1 MSAKAIREYD
11 GKLILNY
18 HLSTLP
24 NVPTSSQVPR
34 LVQIAIQAVDSSTQT
49 PLSQASIDDQLQAQF
64 SRLEDNYSWIKEKK
78 LVVKP
83 DQLIKRRGKS
93 NLILLNANWNQVK
106 QWILERAGKPIE
118 ISGIQGRLT
127 HFLVEPFVE
136 HGKQEECYVCIRTVR
151 DGDEILWCKEGGV
164 DIGDVD
170 SKASRYLVPI
180 NTHAEASTFVK
191 ELAVTDQIASFLV
204 RLHQVF
210 VKCHFTY
217 LEINPLVVASNN
229 QCIILDLAAK
239 LDQTAEFECS
249 QHWNVNNILKGW
261 KVSPVTTTTSSSI
274 QFPPPFGRDSTPEE
288 AYIAELDS
296 KTGASLKL
304 TILNP
309 KGFIWTMVAGGGASV
324 AYADAICAASFAD
337 ELANYG
343 EYSGAPSETQ
353 TYDYAKT
360 VLDLM
365 TRTKSDKGKVLFI
378 GGGIANFTNVAG
390 TFKGIVR
397 ALKEYQTKLQQ
408 HKARIFVRRGG
419 PNWQEGLRMM
429 REVGDLLGIPLRVF
443 GPDTHIT
450 AIVPLAL
457 LNQGEDGNENVLAPS
472 PAMTSTSNFS
482 SLLRP
487 ESPGDALSTGSS
499 PVKGGGL
506 AKQRTCIRD
515 SSIPSEQFEP
525 STPPFNVVKSPWE
538 LFTKSTR
545 CFVWG
550 MQAKAVQGM
559 LDFDYLSKRQTPS
572 VAALIYPFS
581 GNEHVQKFYWGT
593 QEIMITVYCSLN
605 AAIKAHAD
613 VDIVVNFA
621 SCRSVLETTKE
632 CMETGS
638 IRTVA
643 IIAEGVPER
652 HAREL
657 IHLAKVKNVTLI
669 GPATVGGLRGGAFRI
684 GNTAGMV
691 DNLIASRLYRPGSV
705 SYVSRSGGMSNELN
719 HIISRCSDG
728 VCEGIAIGG
737 DRHPGS
743 SFLDHILRFQADPSC
758 KMIVVLGEVGGGEEY
773 AIASALKEKKI
784 TKTLVAW
791 CIGTCAEVLGH
802 GQEVQFGHAGAVAS
816 AQNETATAKNAALR
830 EVQKEKDYLV

>member
-18 HLSTLP
+18 HLSKSP
-24 NVPTSSQVPR
+24 NVPPPSHPPR
-34 LVQIAIQAVDSSTQT
+34 LVQITIQAVDSGTQT
-49 PLSQASIDDQLQAQF
+49 PLGQTSIDGQLQDQF
-64 SRLEDNYSWIKEKK
+64 AHLESNYPWIREKK

-93 NLILLNANWNQVK
+93 NLILLNADWDQVK
-106 QWILERAGKPIE
+106 LWISERAGKSIE
-118 ISGIQGRLT
+118 ISDIRGRLT

-151 DGDEILWCKEGGV
+151 EGDEILWCKEGGV

-170 SKASRYLVPI
+170 SKANRYLIPI
-180 NTHAEASTFVK
+180 NTQVEASTIVK
-191 ELAVTDQIASFLV
+191 EVAVTDHVASFLV

-217 LEINPLVVASNN
+217 LEINPLVVTSNN
-229 QCIILDLAAK
+229 QCIVLDLAAK

-249 QHWNVNNILKGW
+249 QHWNVANIRKDW
-261 KVSPVTTTTSSSI
+261 KLGPTTSTTASSLI
-274 QFPPPFGRDSTPEE
+274 EFPPPFGRDSTPEE

-324 AYADAICAASFAD
+324 AYADAICAAGFGD

-360 VLDLM
+360 ILDLM
-365 TRTKSDKGKVLFI
+365 TRSKSDKGKVLFI

-390 TFKGIVR
+390 TFKGIIR

-408 HKARIFVRRGG
+408 HNTRIFVRRGG

-457 LNQGEDGNENVLAPS
+457 LNQGEEGGENVLTQSS
-472 PAMTSTSNFS
+472 PAMTSTSTFS

-499 PVKGGGL
+499 PVKGGSL

-515 SSIPSEQFEP
+515 SSVPSEQFEP
-525 STPPFNVVKSPWE
+525 STPSFSVVKSPWE

-581 GNEHVQKFYWGT
+581 GSEHVQKFYWGT

-605 AAIKAHAD
+605 AAIKAHPDAD
-613 VDIVVNFA
+613 TVVNFA

-632 CMETGS
+632 CIETGS

-652 HAREL
+652 HTREL
-657 IHLAKVKNVTLI
+657 IQLANAKKVTLI
-669 GPATVGGLRGGAFRI
+669 GPATVGGLRAGVFRI

-758 KMIVVLGEVGGGEEY
+758 KVIVVLGEVGGGEEY
-773 AIASALKEKKI
+773 AIVKALMERRI
-784 TKTLVAW
+784 TKPLVAW
-791 CIGTCAEVLGH
+791 CIGTCTEVLGH

-816 AQNETATAKNAALR
+816 AQSETATAKNAALR
-830 EVQKEKDYLV
+830 QVHE